1 MRVSPWVVPALVI
14 LAAALGI
21 GSARFLAAPSFTR
34 DYAAAAGARVET
46 VRFVVRGLKCVD
58 TARQLAGQFADEPGV
73 LRCVAYAS
81 RNEARVTY
89 DAAVTDP
96 RALRAAIEGPVV
108 DEASGQI
115 RFHQFEV
122 VSPDGGGIR

>member
-1 MRVSPWVVPALVI
+1 
-14 LAAALGI
+14 
-21 GSARFLAAPSFTR
+21 
-34 DYAAAAGARVET
+34 
-46 VRFVVRGLKCVD
+46 
-58 TARQLAGQFADEPGV
+58 V

-89 DAAVTDP
+89 NAAITGP
-96 RALRAAIEGPVV
+96 QALRAAIEGPVV

-122 VSPDGGGIR
+122 VSLDGAEIR